1 MVVIFSSEDK
11 AIVMPVASI
20 IATTQG
26 RMPES
31 IALTPEYLSKSFMI
45 EAMMNIITSEGNTTP
60 RVAINP
66 PMKPACDEPTK
77 VAMFTASGPGVDS
90 DTAIKFTNSSS
101 LSQPKVRTFSRIMD
115 IIPYPP
121 PNDTAPISR
130 KMRKSLRYIILL
142 YFSF

>member
-20 IATTQG
+20 IATTHG

-45 EAMMNIITSEGNTTP
+45 EAMINIITKEGNTTP

-77 VAMFTASGPGVDS
+77 VAMFTASGPGVD
-90 DTAIKFTNSSS
+90 
-101 LSQPKVRTFSRIMD
+101 
-115 IIPYPP
+115 
-121 PNDTAPISR
+121 
-130 KMRKSLRYIILL
+130 
-142 YFSF
+142 

>member
-31 IALTPEYLSKSFMI
+31 IAFTPEYFSKSFMI
-45 EAMMNIITSEGNTTP
+45 EAMMNIITNEGNTTP

-77 VAMFTASGPGVDS
+77 VAMFTASEQGG
-90 DTAIKFTNSSS
+90 
-101 LSQPKVRTFSRIMD
+101 
-115 IIPYPP
+115 
-121 PNDTAPISR
+121 
-130 KMRKSLRYIILL
+130 LRYGNKVHKFVLTEPAKGKNFFTDNG
-142 YFSF
+142 YHSVSSAE

>member
-31 IALTPEYLSKSFMI
+31 IAFTPEYFSKSFMI
-45 EAMMNIITSEGNTTP
+45 EAMINIITNEGNTTP

-66 PMKPACDEPTK
+66 PAKPACDEPTK
-77 VAMFTASGPGVDS
+77 VAMFTASGPGDRKS
-90 DTAIKFTNSSS
+90 TRLNSSHS
-101 LSQPKVRTFSRIMD
+101 V
-115 IIPYPP
+115 
-121 PNDTAPISR
+121 
-130 KMRKSLRYIILL
+130 
-142 YFSF
+142 

>member
-31 IALTPEYLSKSFMI
+31 IAFTPEYFSKSFMI
-45 EAMMNIITSEGNTTP
+45 EAMMNIITNEGNTTP
-60 RVAINP
+60 IVAINP

-77 VAMFTASGPGVDS
+77 VRHVHC
-90 DTAIKFTNSSS
+90 KW
-101 LSQPKVRTFSRIMD
+101 SRGG
-115 IIPYPP
+115 
-121 PNDTAPISR
+121 
-130 KMRKSLRYIILL
+130 LRYGNKVHKFVLTEPAKGKNFFTDNRYHSI
-142 YFSF
+142 SSAE